1 MFTSSSSVPF
11 KAEMVGYK
19 YWINTTL
26 RCLLG
31 CQIKYSSQIL
41 YCCTKLYIVLYFTQ
55 DFVLALFIY
64 CNPQVRLLNGLWAS
78 DKLLHLRPSWD
89 LIADCDSDVPLHKSS
104 AVLRLSPLSGWG

>member
-55 DFVLALFIY
+55 DFVL
-64 CNPQVRLLNGLWAS
+64 QVRLLNGLWAS

-89 LIADCDSDVPLHKSS
+89 LLADCDSDVPLHKSS
-104 AVLRLSPLSGWG
+104 AVLRLSPLCSWG